1 MPMSIFGFKKNK
13 LTLTAII
20 ILTIIFC
27 VNSSAF
33 AESSDNKLDVDMK
46 LSIGEDGL
54 IKIEDKKSNLTSEKT
69 WNALIKRYK
78 NVIVGF
84 SAVAA
89 LTMLMWF
96 IFKFTKLGVCAD
108 NPQQR
113 AEVIRGLWVTGIATA
128 FLGSVSLFVYIF
140 YTMLN

>member
-1 MPMSIFGFKKNK
+1 MFIFDLKKNK

-27 VNSSAF
+27 VNSSAAF
-33 AESSDNKLDVDMK
+33 AESFDNKLDVDMK

-54 IKIEDKKSNLTSEKT
+54 IKIEDKKSKWTSEKT

-96 IFKFTKLGVCAD
+96 IFKFTKLGVYAD

>member
-1 MPMSIFGFKKNK
+1 MFIFDLKKNK

-20 ILTIIFC
+20 ILTIIFY
-27 VNSSAF
+27 VNSSAAF
-33 AESSDNKLDVDMK
+33 AESFDNKLDVDMK

-54 IKIEDKKSNLTSEKT
+54 IKIEDRKSNLTSEKT

-96 IFKFTKLGVCAD
+96 IFKFTKLGVYAD